1 MAIECMDPS
10 NLLELIE
17 QISHNSEYDK
27 KRDNFI
33 KEFLYKADGH
43 ASERICDK
51 ILKLLIKK

>member
-1 MAIECMDPS
+1 MDPS

-17 QISHNSEYDK
+17 QIPHNSEYDK

-43 ASERICDK
+43 ASERICDE
-51 ILKLLIKK
+51 ILKLLIKT